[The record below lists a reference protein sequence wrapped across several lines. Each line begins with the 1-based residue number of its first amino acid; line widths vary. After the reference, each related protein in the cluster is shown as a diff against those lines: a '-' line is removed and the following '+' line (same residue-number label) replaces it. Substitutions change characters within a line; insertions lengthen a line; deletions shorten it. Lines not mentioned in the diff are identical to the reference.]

1 MKHIKLKFC
10 YIQFLNIFAQL
21 KHPAY
26 PYCSKGNDLDKFG
39 SKNKFLLLFYS
50 KRNRS
55 DLKECLL
62 LYPRLQVCTSLKKE
76 IIIAMIEVMLT
87 LLLLCNECC
96 VFQFISLFDTMGKS
110 IYSVTHHKSF
120 VLVIT
125 KRLLVCVGCCQS
137 FTNAKSCDRKFEEI
151 TIKILFLDP
160 TSIMC
165 MV

>member
-1 MKHIKLKFC
+1 MSENLLIYIKCVKTILCCFF
-10 YIQFLNIFAQL
+10 IQNET
-21 KHPAY
+21 
-26 PYCSKGNDLDKFG
+26 
-39 SKNKFLLLFYS
+39 
-50 KRNRS
+50 RS

-76 IIIAMIEVMLT
+76 IIIAKIEVMLT

-137 FTNAKSCDRKFEEI
+137 FTNTKSCDRKFEEI